1 MSSDPTRSQ
10 SKTWTVNIESWGNV
24 ASTSKHLKL
33 TSYQWNGIMK
43 WSITIF
49 HPLQPLRDSL
59 PKGRVE
65 LLGYVVLLV
74 HDLLA
79 AHEERDV
86 GVRLAVEVHGMK
98 VVGADD
104 VHADKHVDGLVAGQA
119 LGMEVEW
126 WVYGSVDARSWCKC
140 WERDGVVPTMALKGI
155 ETLAWVRCFWLSV
168 RYSGLKVLSPQL

>member
-1 MSSDPTRSQ
+1 
-10 SKTWTVNIESWGNV
+10 
-24 ASTSKHLKL
+24 
-33 TSYQWNGIMK
+33 MK
-43 WSITIF
+43 CSITI
-49 HPLQPLRDSL
+49 PLAQPPPEDSL
-59 PKGRVE
+59 PKCRVE

-119 LGMEVEW
+119 LGMEVE
-126 WVYGSVDARSWCKC
+126 
-140 WERDGVVPTMALKGI
+140 
-155 ETLAWVRCFWLSV
+155 
-168 RYSGLKVLSPQL
+168 